1 MLGCPVLPRLPFWTC
16 DYFHQSLEVSKHSLD
31 LQDLH
36 TVLPSTHRT
45 WICSSLHCLALRFTH
60 RETLWFLTLLR
71 FYCELLQKEA
81 SVP

>member
-1 MLGCPVLPRLPFWTC
+1 MQSWPVLPRLPFWTC

-36 TVLPSTHRT
+36 TVLPSTHHT
-45 WICSSLHCLALRFTH
+45 WICSSLHCLALPFTP
-60 RETLWFLTLLR
+60 RQTLRCLTLLR